1 MGAKNLAH
9 GAAMYRH
16 NVRQLSF
23 DDFCLPFSGHL
34 RGDNRWVKLSELIP
48 WGLVEEI
55 YTSQLHCDFGAPA
68 HSARMAFGS
77 LLIKE
82 RLRLS
87 DEETVAQITENP
99 YLQYFIGLKE
109 FQKEAPFD
117 PSQLVYFRK
126 RLSAE
131 AVDRIN
137 EAIATAQ
144 VQAKLKKANDSCF
157 TDDTPPDDTISG
169 QRDNQKQ
176 PEEKIKNQGKLL
188 VDATCTPAD
197 VAYPTDLN
205 LLNKAR
211 EKAEQIIDTLHHART
226 ERASKP
232 RTYRKKARKQYLAV
246 ARSKRPGRKKVRKAI
261 GQQLRYLRRDL
272 GHIDTLTGHVPLTTL
287 PARQYRNLL
296 VIREVY
302 RQQKIMYESKT
313 HRIDDRIISI
323 SQPHIRPIKRGKVVA
338 DTEFGAKLSISLV
351 DGYAFT
357 ERISWDNF
365 NEGIDLI
372 EIIKRYHKRFDM
384 YPESVHVDKIYRN
397 RENLRYC
404 RKHRIRISGPPLG
417 RPRKATPENQAE
429 LKATQQLTRQDE
441 LDRIPVEGKFG
452 QGKRRFGL
460 GRIMAK
466 LAGTSATVI
475 TLNIL
480 VMNLEKL
487 LKAALSPP
495 LFVLWLSL
503 YEAIRRFSALR
514 CRHIAIRRR
523 LCLIRELSA
532 LLDVSRVTGNLMVK

>member
-1 MGAKNLAH
+1 
-9 GAAMYRH
+9 MYRH
-16 NVRQLSF
+16 NVKQLSF
-23 DDFCLPFSGHL
+23 ENFCLPFSGHL
-34 RGDNRWVKLSELIP
+34 RGGNRWVKLSELIP
-48 WGLVEEI
+48 WELVEEI
-55 YTSQLHCDFGAPA
+55 YASQLHCDFGAPA

-82 RLRLS
+82 RLSLS

-109 FQKEAPFD
+109 FQKDAPFD
-117 PSQLVYFRK
+117 PSQLFYFRK
-126 RLSAE
+126 RFSAE

-137 EAIATAQ
+137 EAIATAR
-144 VQAKLKKANDSCF
+144 VRANMKESNDSSSTNDTPPNDSC
-157 TDDTPPDDTISG
+157 SG
-169 QRDNQKQ
+169 QSGKQEQ
-176 PEEKIKNQGKLL
+176 PEEKIRNKGKLL

-205 LLNKAR
+205 LLNRAR

-226 ERASKP
+226 DRASKP

-246 ARSKRPGRKKVRKAI
+246 ARSKRPGRKKVRKGI
-261 GQQLRYLRRDL
+261 GQQLRFLRRDL
-272 GHIDTLTGHVPLTTL
+272 GHIDTMAGHVPLSVL
-287 PARQYRNLL
+287 PARLYRDLL
-296 VIREVY
+296 VIHEVY
-302 RQQKIMYESKT
+302 RQQKVMYESKT

-338 DTEFGAKLSISLV
+338 ETEFGAKVSISLV
-351 DGYAFT
+351 NGYAFT

-365 NEGIDLI
+365 NEGTDLI
-372 EIIKRYHKRFDM
+372 ETIKKYHHRFGT
-384 YPESVHVDKIYRN
+384 YPESVHADKIYRN

-404 RKHRIRISGPPLG
+404 REHGIRLSGPPLG

-429 LKATQQLTRQDE
+429 LKAVRHLARQDE

-487 LKAALSPP
+487 LKAALSLP
-495 LFVLWLSL
+495 LFALLSSL
-503 YEAIRRFSALR
+503 YEAIQRFSALR
-514 CRHIAIRRR
+514 FRHIIIRRHS
-523 LCLIRELSA
+523 CLIRCVVA
-532 LLDVSRVTGNLMVK
+532 VS

>member
-1 MGAKNLAH
+1 
-9 GAAMYRH
+9 MYRH

-23 DDFCLPFSGHL
+23 KDFCLPFSGHL

-48 WGLVEEI
+48 WELVEEI
-55 YTSQLHCDFGAPA
+55 YTLQLHCDFGAPA

-87 DEETVAQITENP
+87 DEETVEQITENP
-99 YLQYFIGLKE
+99 YLQHFIGLKE
-109 FQKEAPFD
+109 FQKDSPFD
-117 PSQLVYFRK
+117 PSQMVYFRK
-126 RLSAE
+126 RFSSE
-131 AVDRIN
+131 SVDRIN
-137 EAIATAQ
+137 EEIATAR
-144 VQAKLKKANDSCF
+144 VQAKLKEANNSSS
-157 TDDTPPDDTISG
+157 TDDTSPNGTGSG
-169 QRDNQKQ
+169 QRNNQKQ
-176 PEEKIKNQGKLL
+176 PEAHIKNQGKLL

-211 EKAEQIIDTLHHART
+211 EKAEQVIDTLHHAHKDG
-226 ERASKP
+226 ASKP
-232 RTYRKKARKQYLAV
+232 RAYRKKARKQYLTV

-261 GQQLRYLRRDL
+261 GQQLRFLHRDL
-272 GHIDTLTGHVPLTTL
+272 GHIDILIRHVPLTIL

-296 VIREVY
+296 VIHEVY
-302 RQQKIMYESKT
+302 RQQKIMYDSKT

-351 DGYAFT
+351 HGYAFT

-365 NEGIDLI
+365 NEGTDLI
-372 EIIKRYHKRFDM
+372 ETIKKYQKRFGV
-384 YPESVHVDKIYRN
+384 YPQSVHADKIYRN

-404 RKHRIRISGPPLG
+404 REHKIRLSGPPLG
-417 RPRKATPENQAE
+417 RPRKAIPDNQAE
-429 LKATQQLTRQDE
+429 LKAAQKLIRQDE

-487 LKAALSPP
+487 LKAALSPF
-495 LFVLWLSL
+495 LFALWLPL
-503 YEAIRRFSALR
+503 YEATKRFSVLR
-514 CRHIAIRRR
+514 FRHTTIRWR
-523 LCLIRELSA
+523 LCLIRG
-532 LLDVSRVTGNLMVK
+532 VVTVA

>member
-1 MGAKNLAH
+1 MGAKNRAH

-23 DDFCLPFSGHL
+23 KDFYLPFSGHL
-34 RGDNRWVKLSELIP
+34 RGGNRWIKLSELIP
-48 WGLVEEI
+48 WELVEEL

-109 FQKEAPFD
+109 FQKDAPFD

-126 RLSAE
+126 RLSSE
-131 AVDRIN
+131 AVERIN
-137 EAIATAQ
+137 EEIATGQ
-144 VQAKLKKANDSCF
+144 VRAKLKKANDSRS
-157 TDDTPPDDTISG
+157 TDNTPPDDTSSS
-169 QRDNQKQ
+169 QRNQQ
-176 PEEKIKNQGKLL
+176 EQSEEKIKNQGKLL

-226 ERASKP
+226 ERVPKP

-261 GQQLRYLRRDL
+261 GQQLRFLCRDL
-272 GHIDTLTGHVPLTTL
+272 GHINTLAVHVPLTVL

-296 VIREVY
+296 VIHEVY
-302 RQQKIMYESKT
+302 RQQKAMYERKI

-323 SQPHIRPIKRGKVVA
+323 SKPHIRPIKRGKVVA
-338 DTEFGAKLSISLV
+338 ETEFGAKLSISLV
-351 DGYAFT
+351 HGYAFT

-365 NEGIDLI
+365 NEGVDLI
-372 EIIKRYHKRFDM
+372 EVIKGYHHRFDV

-404 RKHRIRISGPPLG
+404 REHKIRISGPPLG

-429 LKATQQLTRQDE
+429 LKAAQQLTRQDE
-441 LDRIPVEGKFG
+441 IDRIPVEGKFG

-475 TLNIL
+475 TMNIL

-487 LKAALSPP
+487 LKAALSPL
-495 LFVLWLSL
+495 LFALWSSL
-503 YEAIRRFSALR
+503 YESIQRFSALR
-514 CRHIAIRRR
+514 CRHITIRRR
-523 LCLIRELSA
+523 SCLIRGVA
-532 LLDVSRVTGNLMVK
+532 TIA

>member
-1 MGAKNLAH
+1 MDG
-9 GAAMYRH
+9 AMYRH

-23 DDFCLPFSGHL
+23 EDFCLPFSGHL

-48 WGLVEEI
+48 WEMVEEL
-55 YTSQLHCDFGAPA
+55 YTSQLHCNFGAPA

-126 RLSAE
+126 RFSAE

-137 EAIATAQ
+137 EEIATVQ
-144 VQAKLKKANDSCF
+144 VQAKLKETNASRS
-157 TDDTPPDDTISG
+157 TDDIPLDDTSSG
-169 QRDNQKQ
+169 QRDKQ
-176 PEEKIKNQGKLL
+176 EQSEEKIKNRGKLL

-211 EKAEQIIDTLHHART
+211 EKAEQIIDTLHCART
-226 ERASKP
+226 DRAPKP
-232 RTYRKKARKQYLAV
+232 RTYRKKARRQYLAV

-261 GQQLRYLRRDL
+261 GQQLRFLHRDL
-272 GHIDTLTGHVPLTTL
+272 GHIDTLTGHVPLSVL

-296 VIREVY
+296 VIHEVY
-302 RQQKIMYESKT
+302 RQQKAMYERKT

-351 DGYAFT
+351 HGYAFT

-365 NEGIDLI
+365 NEGVDLI
-372 EIIKRYHKRFDM
+372 EVIKKYQKRFDV
-384 YPESVHVDKIYRN
+384 YPQSVHVDKIYRN
-397 RENLRYC
+397 HENLKYC

-429 LKATQQLTRQDE
+429 LKAAQQLTRQDE
-441 LDRIPVEGKFG
+441 IDRIPVEGKFG

-475 TLNIL
+475 TLDIL

-487 LKAALSPP
+487 LKAALSPL
-495 LFVLWLSL
+495 LFALWLPL
-503 YEAIRRFSALR
+503 YEATQRFSALR
-514 CRHIAIRRR
+514 CRHIIIRRR
-523 LCLIRELSA
+523 LCLIRS
-532 LLDVSRVTGNLMVK
+532 VVTTA

>member
-1 MGAKNLAH
+1 
-9 GAAMYRH
+9 MYRH
-16 NVRQLSF
+16 NVKQLSF
-23 DDFCLPFSGHL
+23 GDFCLPFSGHL

-48 WGLVEEI
+48 WELVEDI
-55 YTSQLHCDFGAPA
+55 YTSQLRCDFGAPA

-126 RLSAE
+126 RFSAE

-137 EAIATAQ
+137 EAIATAH
-144 VQAKLKKANDSCF
+144 VRANLKETNDSRC
-157 TDDTPPDDTISG
+157 TDDVPPDDTSPG
-169 QRDNQKQ
+169 QRGKQKQ
-176 PEEKIKNQGKLL
+176 PEEKIQNQGKLL

-205 LLNKAR
+205 LLNRAR
-211 EKAEQIIDTLHHART
+211 EKAEKIIGVLHAART
-226 ERASKP
+226 DDSPKP

-246 ARSKRPGRKKVRKAI
+246 ARSKRPGLKKVRKAI
-261 GQQLRYLRRDL
+261 GQQLRFLRRDL
-272 GHIDTLTGHVPLTTL
+272 GHIDTMTGHVSLSVL
-287 PARQYRNLL
+287 PARLYRDLL
-296 VIREVY
+296 VINEVY
-302 RQQKIMYESKT
+302 RQQRAMYESKT

-338 DTEFGAKLSISLV
+338 ETEFGAKISISLV
-351 DGYAFT
+351 HGYAFT

-365 NEGIDLI
+365 NEGADLI
-372 EIIKRYHKRFDM
+372 ETIEKYHHRFDV
-384 YPESVHVDKIYRN
+384 YPESVHADKIYRN

-404 RKHRIRISGPPLG
+404 REHGIRLSGPPLG

-429 LKATQQLTRQDE
+429 LKAAQRLTRQDE

-452 QGKRRFGL
+452 QGKRCFGL

-487 LKAALSPP
+487 LKAVLSPL
-495 LFVLWLSL
+495 LFALLSCVFTL
-503 YEAIRRFSALR
+503 FREAVQRFSAFGF
-514 CRHIAIRRR
+514 RHIIRQRS
-523 LCLIRELSA
+523 CLIRCVVA
-532 LLDVSRVTGNLMVK
+532 IA

>member
-1 MGAKNLAH
+1 
-9 GAAMYRH
+9 MYRH
-16 NVRQLSF
+16 NSNQLSF
-23 DDFCLPFSGHL
+23 KDFCLPFSGHL
-34 RGDNRWVKLSELIP
+34 QGNNRWIKLSELIP
-48 WGLVEEI
+48 WELVEEI
-55 YTSQLHCDFGAPA
+55 YTLRLRCDFGAPA

-109 FQKEAPFD
+109 FQQDAPFD
-117 PSQLVYFRK
+117 ASQLVYFRK
-126 RLSAE
+126 RFSAE
-131 AVDRIN
+131 AVDQIN
-137 EAIATAQ
+137 EAIAVAGVRT
-144 VQAKLKKANDSCF
+144 KLEKTDAPLPTDGNSS
-157 TDDTPPDDTISG
+157 DDTCSG
-169 QRDNQKQ
+169 QRGKQEQ
-176 PEEKIKNQGKLL
+176 PEEKTKNQGKLL

-211 EKAEQIIDTLHHART
+211 EKAEKIIDILHSART
-226 ERASKP
+226 DGAPKP

-246 ARSKRPGRKKVRKAI
+246 ARRKRPGRKKVRKAI
-261 GQQLRYLRRDL
+261 GQQLRFLRRDL
-272 GHIDTLTGHVPLTTL
+272 GHIDTLTGHVPLTVL
-287 PARQYRNLL
+287 PARQYRTLL
-296 VIREVY
+296 VIHEVY
-302 RQQKIMYESKT
+302 RQQKAMYERKT

-338 DTEFGAKLSISLV
+338 DTEFGAKISISLV
-351 DGYAFT
+351 HGYAFT

-365 NEGIDLI
+365 NEGVDLI
-372 EIIKRYHKRFDM
+372 EVIKGYHHRFGT
-384 YPESVHVDKIYRN
+384 YPESVHADKIYRN

-404 RKHRIRISGPPLG
+404 RKHGIRLSGPPLG

-429 LKATQQLTRQDE
+429 LKAAQRLTRQDE

-452 QGKRRFGL
+452 QGKRRFSL

-487 LKAALSPP
+487 LKAALP
-495 LFVLWLSL
+495 LLFALWSSL
-503 YEAIRRFSALR
+503 YEAIERFSALR
-514 CRHIAIRRR
+514 CRHIIIRRR
-523 LCLIRELSA
+523 SCLIRGVSS
-532 LLDVSRVTGNLMVK
+532 LLPDINHVLNSLIVNCKF